1 MVYMDCKTGGNM
13 ETEKKARMMKALA
26 LGSVSS
32 TLYLFVYIVRNALSA
47 IAPQMIENG
56 IFTTEVVG
64 KMSSVFFICYA
75 VGQLINGILG
85 DKIKAHNL
93 IGIGLVFSGISHF
106 MIVYVT
112 DKPLVA
118 CLLYAL
124 TGFFLSMVY
133 APMTKINSENVEVIY
148 ITKCALGI
156 QIASLLGSPLA
167 GVLASMFNWKLV
179 FGLSSGFLFFAGIL
193 GYAFYVYFERKG
205 LITYNR
211 FAKAAKE
218 SGGTIQLLFKR
229 EIVKFTLVSALT
241 GIIRTSV
248 VFWLPTYIS
257 QYLGFSASKATMFFT
272 IATVFISL
280 SAFLAVIMFEGLKR
294 KLHLTLLIS
303 FAISAIGFLGAYLI
317 NQPFVN
323 IVFMILAIL
332 FANCAS
338 NLLWSVYCPSLR
350 DTGMV
355 SATTGFLNFVSYMS
369 ASISNT
375 IFGNAVAVVGWG
387 NLILIWFAL
396 MAVGIVNM
404 IPFRKRK

>member
-1 MVYMDCKTGGNM
+1 MGENM
-13 ETEKKARMMKALA
+13 EDSKKFKMKKALA

-32 TLYLFVYIVRNALSA
+32 VLYLFVYIVRNALSA

-64 KMSSVFFICYA
+64 KMSSVFFITYA
-75 VGQLINGILG
+75 IGQLLNGILG

-93 IGIGLVFSGISHF
+93 IGVGLVFSGISHF
-106 MIVYVT
+106 LIVYVT
-112 DKPLVA
+112 DNPFMA

-148 ITKCALGI
+148 ITKCALAI

-167 GVLASMFNWKLV
+167 GVLASVLSWKLV
-179 FGLSSGFLFFAGIL
+179 FGFSSGFLFFSGIL
-193 GYAFYVYFERKG
+193 GYAFYVNYERKG
-205 LITYNR
+205 MITYNR

-229 EIVKFTLVSALT
+229 EIVRYTIVSALT

-280 SAFLAVIMFEGLKR
+280 SAFLAVIMYEGLKR
-294 KLHLTLLIS
+294 KIKLTLLLS

-323 IVFMILAIL
+323 IVMMILAIL

-355 SATTGFLNFVSYMS
+355 SATTGFLNFISYMS
-369 ASISNT
+369 ASVSNT
-375 IFGNAVAVVGWG
+375 IFGNAVSTIGWG
-387 NLILIWFAL
+387 NLILIWFIL
-396 MAVGIVNM
+396 MAVGTVNM
-404 IPFRKRK
+404 IPFRVKKD

>member
-1 MVYMDCKTGGNM
+1 M
-13 ETEKKARMMKALA
+13 ENSKKAKLKQAIA
-26 LGSVSS
+26 LGGVSS

-56 IFTTEVVG
+56 IFTTETIG

-75 VGQLINGILG
+75 VGQLINGVLG

-93 IGIGLVFSGISHF
+93 ICVGLVLSGISHF
-106 MIVYVT
+106 LIVYVT
-112 DKPLVA
+112 DNPFMA

-133 APMTKINSENVEVIY
+133 APMTKINSENVEIIY
-148 ITKCALGI
+148 ITKCALGV
-156 QIASLLGSPLA
+156 QIASLLGSPVA
-167 GVLASMFNWKLV
+167 GVLASVLSWKLV
-179 FGLSSGFLFFAGIL
+179 FGVSSGLLFFTGIL
-193 GYAFYVYFERKG
+193 AYVFYVYCERKG

-211 FAKAAKE
+211 FTKAAKE
-218 SGGTIQLLFKR
+218 SGGTIRLLFKR
-229 EIVKFTLVSALT
+229 EIVKFTIVSALT

-257 QYLGFSASKATMFFT
+257 QYLGFSASKATLFYT

-280 SAFLAVIMFEGLKR
+280 SAFLAVIMYEGLKR
-294 KLHLTLLIS
+294 KLNLTLLVIFVIS
-303 FAISAIGFLGAYLI
+303 TLAFFGAYLVD
-317 NQPFVN
+317 QPFVN
-323 IVFMILAIL
+323 IVFMIIAIL

-338 NLLWSVYCPSLR
+338 NLLWSIYCPSLR

-387 NLILIWFAL
+387 NLILIWGVL
-396 MAVGIVNM
+396 MAAGTVNM
-404 IPFRKRK
+404 LPFRKKH